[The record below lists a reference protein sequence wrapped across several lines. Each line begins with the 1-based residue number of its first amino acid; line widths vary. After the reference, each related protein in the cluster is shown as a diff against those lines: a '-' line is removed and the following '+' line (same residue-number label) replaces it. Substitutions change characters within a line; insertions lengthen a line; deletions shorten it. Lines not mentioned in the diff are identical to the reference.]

1 MANDFF
7 SVDEIENTKFKEF
20 DFTGKWEASF
30 GKPAMSGVWIIYGK
44 SFNGKSSLMMQLAK
58 QFTEFVKNKVLINS
72 LEEGKVKSFK
82 LNIARS
88 GINAVKEK
96 VLFGNRVSMEKVCER
111 LNKQRSPEVIFID
124 SLQYANMNR
133 NSFEKLKKDFP
144 HKLWVFIS
152 QADKSGEPKGS
163 LAEAIKYDADVKI
176 KVEGFKA
183 FPESRFGGGEEFIID
198 PERAAKYHAKIK

>member
-7 SVDEIENTKFKEF
+7 SVDEIESTKFKEF
-20 DFTGKWEASF
+20 DFTGKWEKSF
-30 GKPAMSGVWIIYGK
+30 GKPAIFGVWIIYGK

-58 QFTEFVKNKVLINS
+58 QFTGFVKNKVLINS

-82 LNIARS
+82 MNIERS
-88 GINAVKEK
+88 GINAVKDK
-96 VLFGNRVSMEKVCER
+96 VLFGNRVSMEKICDR

-124 SLQYANMNR
+124 SLQYANMNIK
-133 NSFEKLKKDFP
+133 SFKKLKEDFP
-144 HKLWVFIS
+144 NKLWIFIS

-163 LAEAIKYDADVKI
+163 LAESIKYDADVKI

-183 FPESRFGGGEEFIID
+183 FTESRFGGGEEFIID